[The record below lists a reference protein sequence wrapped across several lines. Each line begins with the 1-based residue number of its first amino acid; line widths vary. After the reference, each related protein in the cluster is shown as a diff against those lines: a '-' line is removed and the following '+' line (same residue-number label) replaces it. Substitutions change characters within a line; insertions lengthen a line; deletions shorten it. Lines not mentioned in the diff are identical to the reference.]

1 MTKKLEELFDLPDSQ
16 EIDVTLEENTNI
28 VESVDKDSIP
38 QLQTAL
44 TNVDKIDAALPSVR
58 DLETSEKEMDDIA
71 SLAQDTFKD
80 LMDLGMNVE
89 ARFSGEIFNN
99 ASRMLDTALSA
110 KSAKINKKLRMVDLQ
125 LKKATLDA
133 RLARGAHARGA
144 GMGRAGPK
152 RRGHGIC
159 GAALAHSGRA
169 KSAGPMGA
177 SPSRSKSLLATSSG
191 LSVPGRVRAKSS

>member
-1 MTKKLEELFDLPDSQ
+1 MTKKLEELFDVAPTDELDITVQENSNVVETVTAKDLPQ
-16 EIDVTLEENTNI
+16 I
-28 VESVDKDSIP
+28 
-38 QLQTAL
+38 QTAL

-58 DLETSEKEMDDIA
+58 ELDTSDKEMDNIA
-71 SLAQDTFKD
+71 QLAQDTFKD

-133 RLARGAHARGA
+133 RLAKEAKANGEEVEDGEGQAVDRNQLL
-144 GMGRAGPK
+144 MEIIGRN
-152 RRGHGIC
+152 
-159 GAALAHSGRA
+159 SDA
-169 KSAGPMGA
+169 K
-177 SPSRSKSLLATSSG
+177 
-191 LSVPGRVRAKSS
+191 

>member
-1 MTKKLEELFDLPDSQ
+1 MTKKLEELFDVAPTDELDITVQENSNVVETVTAKDLPQ
-16 EIDVTLEENTNI
+16 I
-28 VESVDKDSIP
+28 
-38 QLQTAL
+38 QTAL

-58 DLETSEKEMDDIA
+58 ELDTSDKEMDNIA
-71 SLAQDTFKD
+71 QLAQDTFKD

-133 RLARGAHARGA
+133 RLAREAKANGEDTEDGDGQPVDRNKLL
-144 GMGRAGPK
+144 MEILGRNTEQK
-152 RRGHGIC
+152 
-159 GAALAHSGRA
+159 
-169 KSAGPMGA
+169 
-177 SPSRSKSLLATSSG
+177 
-191 LSVPGRVRAKSS
+191 

>member
-1 MTKKLEELFDLPDSQ
+1 MTKKLEELFDLPESQ
-16 EIDVTLEENTNI
+16 EIDVTVEENTNI

-58 DLETSEKEMDDIA
+58 DLETSDKEMDDIA

-133 RLARGAHARGA
+133 RLAREAHARGEDTED
-144 GMGRAGPK
+144 GDGQTVDRNQLLMEILGRNTEQK
-152 RRGHGIC
+152 
-159 GAALAHSGRA
+159 
-169 KSAGPMGA
+169 
-177 SPSRSKSLLATSSG
+177 
-191 LSVPGRVRAKSS
+191 

>member
-1 MTKKLEELFDLPDSQ
+1 MTKKLEQLFDIAPANEQYLT
-16 EIDVTLEENTNI
+16 EEENTRV
-28 VESVDKDSIP
+28 VESVTADDIP

-58 DLETSEKEMDDIA
+58 ELDTSDKEMDDIA
-71 SLAQDTFKD
+71 QLAQDTFKD

-89 ARFSGEIFNN
+89 ARFSGEIFSN

-133 RLARGAHARGA
+133 RLAKEAAARGEDTED
-144 GMGRAGPK
+144 GDGQTVDRNQLLMEILGRNTEQK
-152 RRGHGIC
+152 
-159 GAALAHSGRA
+159 
-169 KSAGPMGA
+169 
-177 SPSRSKSLLATSSG
+177 
-191 LSVPGRVRAKSS
+191 

>member
-1 MTKKLEELFDLPDSQ
+1 MTKKLEELFDVAPTDELDITVQENSNVVETVTAKDLPQ
-16 EIDVTLEENTNI
+16 I
-28 VESVDKDSIP
+28 
-38 QLQTAL
+38 QTAL

-58 DLETSEKEMDDIA
+58 ELDTSDKEMDNIA
-71 SLAQDTFKD
+71 QLAQDTFKD

-133 RLARGAHARGA
+133 RLAKEAKANGEEVEDGEGQAVDRNKLL
-144 GMGRAGPK
+144 MEILGRNTEQK
-152 RRGHGIC
+152 
-159 GAALAHSGRA
+159 
-169 KSAGPMGA
+169 
-177 SPSRSKSLLATSSG
+177 
-191 LSVPGRVRAKSS
+191 

>member
-1 MTKKLEELFDLPDSQ
+1 MTKKLEELFDVAPTDELDITVQENSNLVETVTAKDLPQ
-16 EIDVTLEENTNI
+16 I
-28 VESVDKDSIP
+28 
-38 QLQTAL
+38 QTAL

-58 DLETSEKEMDDIA
+58 ELDTSDKEMDDIA
-71 SLAQDTFKD
+71 QLAQDTFKD

-133 RLARGAHARGA
+133 RLAREAKANGEDTEDGDGQPVDRNKLL
-144 GMGRAGPK
+144 MEILGRNTEQK
-152 RRGHGIC
+152 
-159 GAALAHSGRA
+159 
-169 KSAGPMGA
+169 
-177 SPSRSKSLLATSSG
+177 
-191 LSVPGRVRAKSS
+191 

>member
-1 MTKKLEELFDLPDSQ
+1 MTKKLEELFDVAPTDELDITVQENSNVVETVTAKDLPQ
-16 EIDVTLEENTNI
+16 I
-28 VESVDKDSIP
+28 
-38 QLQTAL
+38 QTAL

-58 DLETSEKEMDDIA
+58 ELDTSDKEMDDIA
-71 SLAQDTFKD
+71 QLAQDTFKD

-133 RLARGAHARGA
+133 RLAREAKANGEDTEDGDGQPVDRNKLL
-144 GMGRAGPK
+144 MEILGRNTEQK
-152 RRGHGIC
+152 
-159 GAALAHSGRA
+159 
-169 KSAGPMGA
+169 
-177 SPSRSKSLLATSSG
+177 
-191 LSVPGRVRAKSS
+191 

>member
-1 MTKKLEELFDLPDSQ
+1 MPDSQ

-28 VESVDKDSIP
+28 VESVDKDRIP

-44 TNVDKIDAALPSVR
+44 TNLDKIDAALPSVR
-58 DLETSEKEMDDIA
+58 DLETSAKEMDDIA

-133 RLARGAHARGA
+133 RLAREAHARGEDTED
-144 GMGRAGPK
+144 GDGQTVDRNQLLMEILGRNTEQK
-152 RRGHGIC
+152 
-159 GAALAHSGRA
+159 
-169 KSAGPMGA
+169 
-177 SPSRSKSLLATSSG
+177 
-191 LSVPGRVRAKSS
+191 

>member
-1 MTKKLEELFDLPDSQ
+1 MTKKLEELFDIAPANEQDLT
-16 EIDVTLEENTNI
+16 EEENTRV
-28 VESVDKDSIP
+28 VESVTADDIP

-58 DLETSEKEMDDIA
+58 DLETSDKEMDDIA
-71 SLAQDTFKD
+71 QLAQDTFKD

-89 ARFSGEIFNN
+89 ARFSGEIFSN

-133 RLARGAHARGA
+133 RLAKEAAARGEDTED
-144 GMGRAGPK
+144 GDGQTVDRNQLLMEILGRNTEQK
-152 RRGHGIC
+152 
-159 GAALAHSGRA
+159 
-169 KSAGPMGA
+169 
-177 SPSRSKSLLATSSG
+177 
-191 LSVPGRVRAKSS
+191 

>member
-1 MTKKLEELFDLPDSQ
+1 MTKRLEELFDIAPANEQDLT
-16 EIDVTLEENTNI
+16 EEENTRV
-28 VESVDKDSIP
+28 VESVTADDIP

-58 DLETSEKEMDDIA
+58 DLETSDKEMDDIA
-71 SLAQDTFKD
+71 QLAQDTFKD

-89 ARFSGEIFNN
+89 ARFSGEIFSN

-133 RLARGAHARGA
+133 RLAREAAARGEDTED
-144 GMGRAGPK
+144 GDGQTVDRNQLLMEILGRNTEQK
-152 RRGHGIC
+152 
-159 GAALAHSGRA
+159 
-169 KSAGPMGA
+169 
-177 SPSRSKSLLATSSG
+177 
-191 LSVPGRVRAKSS
+191 